1 MPHGALRSGCGIRRR
16 GGAPITVCEEPG
28 LSSISGQARRAR
40 RDRLPLA
47 HPDQALVPGLPAGD
61 HALAEP
67 MRKDERV
74 NTLRINVTLLDRLMT
89 LAGELVLAPLSA
101 RGTPWMRRLGDLSD
115 ASSFRHAL
123 RGVKTVVHLAAA
135 IRDQERQGATIEEVN
150 ALGTLRLVRAAER
163 AGVERF
169 VFFSAIGS
177 SLHSQSRFFRAKA
190 QAELAV
196 EESSMETA
204 IFTPSIIYSPGDPWI
219 TLLGRLAVLPLVPV
233 SGSGHSVYE
242 PIWAMDA
249 AAAVV
254 NLLQRTGGAE
264 RHRRLELA
272 GPQRLSYDD
281 MVRTYLRA
289 KRRRRRLLH
298 VPLPL
303 VRWGL
308 KAVEE
313 VQGSHAFATWDEAEL
328 MEIPMVSERGTA
340 DAESLGVHP
349 LPMGD
354 VLATH

>member
-1 MPHGALRSGCGIRRR
+1 VILVTGATGNVGSAL
-16 GGAPITVCEEPG
+16 
-28 LSSISGQARRAR
+28 LQ
-40 RDRLPLA
+40 RLVA
-47 HPDQALVPGLPAGD
+47 DGHPVRALVRDPRRLGPN
-61 HALAEP
+61 
-67 MRKDERV
+67 RV
-74 NTLRINVTLLDRLMT
+74 RVQI
-89 LAGELVLAPLSA
+89 A
-101 RGTPWMRRLGDLSD
+101 LGDLSD

-169 VFFSAIGS
+169 VFFSAIGT

-190 QAELAV
+190 QAETAV
-196 EESSMETA
+196 EESDMQTT
-204 IFTPSIIYSPGDPWI
+204 IFSPSIIYSPGDPWI
-219 TLLGRLAVLPLVPV
+219 TLLGRLAVLPLVPI
-233 SGSGHSVYE
+233 SGSGRAVYE
-242 PIWAMDA
+242 PIWSQDA

-254 NLLQRTGGAE
+254 ALLDQNGNRPHQG
-264 RHRRLELA
+264 LELA

-281 MVRTYLRA
+281 IVHTYLQV
-289 KRRRRRLLH
+289 KHRRRRLVH
-298 VPLPL
+298 VPLPV

-313 VQGSHAFATWDEAEL
+313 VQGSLAFATWDEAEL

-349 LPMGD
+349 LPMQY
-354 VLATH
+354 VLAKRSA